1 MICGSEQSRLRE
13 DRRRCDD
20 DVRRR
25 HCLNSRFLC
34 PLLALTGSVMCPCAC
49 ARAVWAQ
56 HFDPHLLVN
65 YLPLL
70 FHLCIQMGLS
80 LEAPSLSGLRL
91 LLLLSHFVLVLH
103 VRGIIF
109 AKDAAADANPQEEP
123 DRERARKKR
132 SQKSWN
138 FG

>member
-1 MICGSEQSRLRE
+1 M
-13 DRRRCDD
+13 RCDD

-34 PLLALTGSVMCPCAC
+34 LLPALIGSCDR

-80 LEAPSLSGLRL
+80 LEAPFLSGLRL

-123 DRERARKKR
+123 DRERAQKKR

>member
-1 MICGSEQSRLRE
+1 M
-13 DRRRCDD
+13 RRRRTSQTLPEFKIF
-20 DVRRR
+20 VPAARAHRVV
-25 HCLNSRFLC
+25 C
-34 PLLALTGSVMCPCAC
+34 PC

-56 HFDPHLLVN
+56 LFDPHLLVN

-70 FHLCIQMGLS
+70 FHVCIQMGLS

>member
-1 MICGSEQSRLRE
+1 M
-13 DRRRCDD
+13 
-20 DVRRR
+20 
-25 HCLNSRFLC
+25 
-34 PLLALTGSVMCPCAC
+34 LALTGSCVRVC

-80 LEAPSLSGLRL
+80 LEAPFLSGLR

-132 SQKSWN
+132 SQKSGN